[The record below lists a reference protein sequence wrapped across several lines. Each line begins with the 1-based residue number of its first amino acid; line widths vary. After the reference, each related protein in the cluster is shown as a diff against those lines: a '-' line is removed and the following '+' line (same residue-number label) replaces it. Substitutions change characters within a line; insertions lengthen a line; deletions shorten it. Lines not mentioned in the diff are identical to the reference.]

1 MRDLIRWVVTRK
13 SETKNAAR
21 DRLKLALMRD
31 RMDLAPDI
39 MDSLKED
46 VKAVMSQY
54 LVVGDEFQ
62 EFAIRRLDESVFL
75 VSNIRVKDMRRA
87 ATR

>member
-21 DRLKLALMRD
+21 DRLHLALMRD
-31 RMDLAPDI
+31 RMDLAPE
-39 MDSLKED
+39 MMEALKRD
-46 VKAVMSQY
+46 LRDAMSRY
-54 LVVGDEFQ
+54 LVVNDEFQ

-75 VSNIRVKDMRRA
+75 VSNIRIKDMRRA
-87 ATR
+87 PAQ